1 MRRTQALLQ
10 RDTHEQVVNDLSD
23 SGRADALLAQ
33 LPREGRGRLKVFL
46 GAAPGVGKTY
56 AMLQAAHAQ
65 LRQGVKV
72 VAAVVETHGRAE
84 TEVLLNGLPQ
94 LPLVRLQ
101 YRGMTLEEMDLDGL
115 LALDPALA
123 LVDELAHSN
132 VPGSRHAKRW
142 QDIQELL
149 AAGIDVYTTV
159 NVQHLESLN
168 DQVRGITGVVVRET
182 LPDWV
187 LQEAFDLVLI
197 DLPPRELLERLRDG
211 KVYVPEQARAAIDAF
226 FTQTNLTALRELAMQ
241 TAAAQVDND
250 LAQGYRQLGQ
260 AAPAVRGRLLVG
272 IDGDASADHLVRH
285 ASRVAQRR
293 HLPWSAVHVDDGQTL
308 DEQARARL
316 QSAQQLA
323 ERLGGEVVALRAG
336 EVAKTLL
343 QHAAERRAS
352 LVMVGQS
359 RRRWRRRVFG
369 GGVGA
374 RLLREGHGLEISVY
388 DHSEPTPERARNRPI
403 RELVWFD
410 YGLAVVATLLASAL
424 AWGVSGMLALPN
436 ISLIFLAA
444 VLLVAVRSSIGPAL
458 VCAAMSF
465 LAYDFLFIPPNF
477 SLSIQREED
486 VLTLLFFLLM
496 SALTGKLAARQ
507 RQQLQALRDTQ
518 QQTSELLDLS
528 RKMTSA
534 TDRQAV
540 FKAAEQHFSGWQSLQ
555 LCLIGRDA
563 QGGWAVESGEPVQ
576 LTEAERAA
584 ADWAWQHDQAAGSGT
599 GTLPSGRWWWWPIS
613 AEEGPLALL
622 GVCPREGHAF
632 TAQHRRLLAALAQ
645 PLAQAL
651 ARAQL
656 GEQLEAARLHGETE
670 QLRSALL
677 ASVSHDLR
685 TPLTSMRGSIDSL
698 LALGEAIPVDDRRDL
713 LEGTRD
719 EAERL
724 DRYIQNLLDM
734 TRLGHGA
741 LKLARDWVSPADI
754 VGSALN
760 RLRTVIAP
768 LQVVTLVPDELP
780 LLYVHAALIE
790 QALVNVLENAAR
802 FSPLGGRLQVEAGKE
817 GEELFFAVS
826 DEGPGIP
833 EAERASIFDM
843 FYTAARGDR
852 GGHGTGLGL
861 AICQGMIG
869 AHGGRIS
876 VADGIDGLGTRITL
890 YLPLQHQPDDD
901 AQAQP

>member
-1 MRRTQALLQ
+1 M
-10 RDTHEQVVNDLSD
+10 SD
-23 SGRADALLAQ
+23 SGRADALLAD
-33 LPREGRGRLKVFL
+33 LPRDGRGRLKVFL

-56 AMLQAAHAQ
+56 AMLQAAHSQ

-72 VAAVVETHGRAE
+72 IAGVVETHGRAE
-84 TEVLLNGLPQ
+84 TEALLGGLPQ
-94 LPLVRLQ
+94 LPLVRSS
-101 YRGMTLEEMDLDGL
+101 YRGVELEEMDLDGL
-115 LALDPALA
+115 LAAKPRLV
-123 LVDELAHSN
+123 LVDELAHTN
-132 VPGSRHAKRW
+132 APGSRHEKRW

-168 DQVRGITGVVVRET
+168 DQVRGITGVQVRET

-187 LQEAFDLVLI
+187 LQEAYELLLI

-226 FTQTNLTALRELAMQ
+226 FSQTNLTALRELAMQ

-250 LAQGYRQLGQ
+250 LTQGYRQMGQ
-260 AAPAVRGRLLVG
+260 AAPTVRGRLLVG
-272 IDGDASADHLVRH
+272 VDGDAQAERLVRH

-293 HLPWSAVHVDDGQTL
+293 HLPWSLVHVDNGSL
-308 DEQARARL
+308 RDEQSRLRL

-323 ERLGGEVVALRAG
+323 ERLGGEVVLLRAG
-336 EVAKTLL
+336 EVAKTLI

-352 LVMVGQS
+352 LVLVAQS
-359 RRRWRRRVFG
+359 RPRLRRRLFG
-369 GGVGA
+369 GGLAA
-374 RLLREGHGLEISVY
+374 RLLRNARGLEINVLDTEHEQHQPRQRSMQ
-388 DHSEPTPERARNRPI
+388 S
-403 RELVWFD
+403 LVWFD
-410 YGLAVVATLLASAL
+410 YALAVVATVLATAL
-424 AWGVSGMLALPN
+424 AWAVASVLPLPN
-436 ISLIFLAA
+436 ISLVFLAA
-444 VLLVAVRSSIGPAL
+444 VLLVAVRSSLGPAL
-458 VCAAMSF
+458 ACAALSF
-465 LAYDFLFIPPNF
+465 LTYDFLFIPPNF
-477 SLSIQREED
+477 SFSIQREED

-496 SALTGKLAARQ
+496 AALTGNLAARQ
-507 RQQLQALRDTQ
+507 RRQLQALRDTQ
-518 QQTSELLDLS
+518 EETSELLDLS
-528 RKMTSA
+528 RKLTAA

-540 FKAAEQHFSGWQSLQ
+540 VSAATQHLNGWSDVQ
-555 LCLIGRDA
+555 LCLLNRDG
-563 QGGWAVESGEPVQ
+563 QSDWKVETGGPLEF
-576 LTEAERAA
+576 TEAERAA
-584 ADWAWQHDQAAGSGT
+584 ADWAWQHDQPAGAGT
-599 GTLPSGRWWWWPIS
+599 GTLPFGRWWWWPLS
-613 AEEGPLALL
+613 VEDGPLALL
-622 GVCPREGHAF
+622 GVCAKEGQ
-632 TAQHRRLLAALAQ
+632 TLSGQRRRLLTALSQ

-656 GEQLEAARLHGETE
+656 VDDLEAARLHGETE

-698 LALGEAIPVDDRRDL
+698 LALGEAIPLEDRREL

-760 RLRTVIAP
+760 RLRAVLAP
-768 LQVVTLVPDELP
+768 LQVSTEVPGELP
-780 LLYVHAALIE
+780 LLFVHAALIE

-802 FSPLGGRLQVEAGKE
+802 FSPAHGRLQLRAGADDT
-817 GEELFFAVS
+817 ELFFSVS

-833 EAERASIFDM
+833 QDERAKIFDM

-852 GGHGTGLGL
+852 GGQGTGLGL
-861 AICQGMIG
+861 AICQGMVG

-876 VADGIDGLGTRITL
+876 VADGIEGRGTCITL
-890 YLPLQHQPDDD
+890 HLPLQ
-901 AQAQP
+901 AQPGYEGEA

>member
-1 MRRTQALLQ
+1 M
-10 RDTHEQVVNDLSD
+10 SD
-23 SGRADALLAQ
+23 SGRADALLAD
-33 LPREGRGRLKVFL
+33 LPRDGRGRLKVFL

-56 AMLQAAHAQ
+56 AMLQAAHTQ

-72 VAAVVETHGRAE
+72 IAGVVETHGRAE
-84 TEVLLNGLPQ
+84 TEALLGGLPQ
-94 LPLVRLQ
+94 QPLVRSE
-101 YRGMTLEEMDLDGL
+101 YRGVMLEEMDLDGL
-115 LALDPALA
+115 LAAKPKLV

-132 VPGSRHAKRW
+132 APGSRHAKRW

-149 AAGIDVYTTV
+149 AAGIDVFTTV

-168 DQVRGITGVVVRET
+168 DQVRGITGVQVRET

-187 LQEAFDLVLI
+187 LQEAYELLLI

-241 TAAAQVDND
+241 TAAAQIDND
-250 LAQGYRQLGQ
+250 LAQGYRQMGQ

-272 IDGDASADHLVRH
+272 VDGDAQAERLVRH

-293 HLPWSAVHVDDGQTL
+293 HLPWSLVHVDNGSVR
-308 DEQARARL
+308 DEQSRLRL

-323 ERLGGEVVALRAG
+323 ERLGGEVVQLRAG
-336 EVAKTLL
+336 EVAKTLIK
-343 QHAAERRAS
+343 HAAERRAS
-352 LVMVGQS
+352 LVLVGQS
-359 RRRWRRRVFG
+359 RPRLRRRLFG
-369 GGVGA
+369 GGLAA
-374 RLLREGHGLEISVY
+374 RLLRDAHGLEINILASDEENY
-388 DHSEPTPERARNRPI
+388 LPRQRPAHS
-403 RELVWFD
+403 LVWFD
-410 YGLAVVATLLASAL
+410 YALAVVATILASAL
-424 AWGVSGMLALPN
+424 AWGVASILPLPN
-436 ISLIFLAA
+436 ISLVFLAA
-444 VLLVAVRSSIGPAL
+444 VLLVAVRSSLGPAL
-458 VCAAMSF
+458 ACAALSF
-465 LAYDFLFIPPNF
+465 LTYDFLFIPPNF
-477 SLSIQREED
+477 SFSIQREED

-496 SALTGKLAARQ
+496 AALTGNLAARQ
-507 RQQLQALRDTQ
+507 RRQLEALRDTQ
-518 QQTSELLDLS
+518 EETTELLDLS
-528 RKMTSA
+528 RKLTAA

-540 FKAAEQHFSGWQSLQ
+540 ISAAAQHLNGWSDLQ
-555 LCLIGRDA
+555 LCLLNRDG
-563 QGGWAVESGEPVQ
+563 QSGWKVETGGPLEF
-576 LTEAERAA
+576 TEAERAA
-584 ADWAWQHDQAAGSGT
+584 ADWAWQHDQPAGAGT
-599 GTLPSGRWWWWPIS
+599 GTLPFGRWWWWPLS
-613 AEEGPLALL
+613 VEDGPLALL
-622 GVCPREGHAF
+622 GVCAKEGQ
-632 TAQHRRLLAALAQ
+632 TLSGQRRRLLTALSQ

-656 GEQLEAARLHGETE
+656 ADDLEAARLHGETE

-698 LALGEAIPVDDRRDL
+698 LALGEAIPLEDRREL

-754 VGSALN
+754 VGSSLN
-760 RLRTVIAP
+760 RLRAVLAP
-768 LQVVTLVPDELP
+768 LQVSVEMPAELP

-790 QALVNVLENAAR
+790 QALINVLENAAR
-802 FSPLGGRLQVEAGKE
+802 FSPLHGRLQLRAGVVDQ
-817 GEELFFAVS
+817 ELFFSVS

-833 EAERASIFDM
+833 EAERAKIFDM

-852 GGHGTGLGL
+852 GGQGTGLGL
-861 AICQGMIG
+861 AICQGMVG

-876 VADGIDGLGTRITL
+876 VADGIEGRGTCITL
-890 YLPLQHQPDDD
+890 HLPLQEQP
-901 AQAQP
+901 AFESER

>member
-1 MRRTQALLQ
+1 M
-10 RDTHEQVVNDLSD
+10 SD
-23 SGRADALLAQ
+23 SGRADALLAD
-33 LPREGRGRLKVFL
+33 LPRDGRGRLKVFL

-56 AMLQAAHAQ
+56 AMLQAAHTQ

-72 VAAVVETHGRAE
+72 IAGVVETHGRAE
-84 TEVLLNGLPQ
+84 TEALLGGLPQ
-94 LPLVRLQ
+94 QPLVRSE
-101 YRGMTLEEMDLDGL
+101 YRGVMLEEMDLDGL
-115 LALDPALA
+115 LAAKPKLV

-132 VPGSRHAKRW
+132 APGSRHTKRW

-149 AAGIDVYTTV
+149 AAGIDVFTTV

-168 DQVRGITGVVVRET
+168 DKVRGITGVQVRET

-187 LQEAFDLVLI
+187 LQEAYELLLI

-241 TAAAQVDND
+241 TAAAQVDDD

-272 IDGDASADHLVRH
+272 VDGDAQAERLVRH

-293 HLPWSAVHVDDGQTL
+293 HLPWSLVHVDNGSVR
-308 DEQARARL
+308 DEQSRLRL

-323 ERLGGEVVALRAG
+323 ERLGGEVVLLRAG
-336 EVAKTLL
+336 EVAKTLI

-352 LVMVGQS
+352 LVLVGQS
-359 RRRWRRRVFG
+359 RQRLRRRLFG
-369 GGVGA
+369 GGLA
-374 RLLREGHGLEISVY
+374 SRLLRDARGLEINVLDS
-388 DHSEPTPERARNRPI
+388 DHEQYQPRQRSAQA
-403 RELVWFD
+403 LVWFD
-410 YGLAVVATLLASAL
+410 YALALVATVLASAL
-424 AWGVSGMLALPN
+424 AWAVASVLPLPN
-436 ISLIFLAA
+436 ISLVFLAA
-444 VLLVAVRSSIGPAL
+444 VLLVAVRSSLGPAL
-458 VCAAMSF
+458 ACAALSF
-465 LAYDFLFIPPNF
+465 LTYDFLFIPPNF
-477 SLSIQREED
+477 SFRIQREED

-496 SALTGKLAARQ
+496 AALTGNLAARQ
-507 RQQLQALRDTQ
+507 RRQLQALRDTQ
-518 QQTSELLDLS
+518 EETTELLDLS
-528 RKMTSA
+528 RKLTAA

-540 FKAAEQHFSGWQSLQ
+540 VSAAAQHLDGWSDLQ
-555 LCLIGRDA
+555 LCLLNRDG
-563 QGGWAVESGEPVQ
+563 QGGWKVETGGPLEFS
-576 LTEAERAA
+576 EAERAA
-584 ADWAWQHDQAAGSGT
+584 ADWAWQHDQPAGAGT
-599 GTLPSGRWWWWPIS
+599 GTLPFGRWWWWPLS
-613 AEEGPLALL
+613 VEDGPLALL
-622 GVCPREGHAF
+622 GVCAKEGQ
-632 TAQHRRLLAALAQ
+632 TLSGQRRRLLTALSQ

-656 GEQLEAARLHGETE
+656 AEDLEAARLHGETE

-698 LALGEAIPVDDRRDL
+698 LALGEAIPLEDRREL

-754 VGSALN
+754 VGSSLN
-760 RLRTVIAP
+760 RLRAVLAP
-768 LQVVTLVPDELP
+768 LQVTTEVPSELP

-802 FSPLGGRLQVEAGKE
+802 FSPSHGRLQLRAGADDS
-817 GEELFFAVS
+817 ELFFSVS

-833 EAERASIFDM
+833 QEERAKIFDM

-852 GGHGTGLGL
+852 GGQGTGLGL
-861 AICQGMIG
+861 AICQGMVG

-876 VADGIDGLGTRITL
+876 VADGIEGRGTCITL
-890 YLPLQHQPDDD
+890 HLPLQ
-901 AQAQP
+901 AQPAFEN

>member
-1 MRRTQALLQ
+1 M
-10 RDTHEQVVNDLSD
+10 SD
-23 SGRADALLAQ
+23 SGRADALLAD
-33 LPREGRGRLKVFL
+33 LPRDGRGRLKVFL

-56 AMLQAAHAQ
+56 AMLQAAHTQ

-72 VAAVVETHGRAE
+72 LAGVVETHGRAE
-84 TEVLLNGLPQ
+84 TEALLAGLPQ
-94 LPLVRLQ
+94 QPLVRSE
-101 YRGMTLEEMDLDGL
+101 YRGVMLEEMDLDGL
-115 LALDPALA
+115 LAAKPKLV
-123 LVDELAHSN
+123 LVDELAHTN
-132 VPGSRHAKRW
+132 APGSRHTKRW

-149 AAGIDVYTTV
+149 AAGIDVFTTV

-168 DQVRGITGVVVRET
+168 DQVRGITGVQVRET

-187 LQEAFDLVLI
+187 LQEAYELLLI

-272 IDGDASADHLVRH
+272 VDGDAQAERLVRH

-293 HLPWSAVHVDDGQTL
+293 HLPWSLVHVDNGRVR
-308 DEQARARL
+308 DEQSRLRL

-323 ERLGGEVVALRAG
+323 ERLGGEVVLLRAG
-336 EVAKTLL
+336 EVAKTLI

-352 LVMVGQS
+352 LVLVGQS
-359 RRRWRRRVFG
+359 RQRLRRRLFG
-369 GGVGA
+369 GGLA
-374 RLLREGHGLEISVY
+374 SRLLRDARGLEINVLDSDHEQHQPRQRSVQ
-388 DHSEPTPERARNRPI
+388 S
-403 RELVWFD
+403 LVWFD
-410 YGLAVVATLLASAL
+410 YALALVATVLASAL
-424 AWGVSGMLALPN
+424 AWAVSSVLPLPN
-436 ISLIFLAA
+436 ISLVFLAA
-444 VLLVAVRSSIGPAL
+444 VLLVAVRSSLGPAL
-458 VCAAMSF
+458 ACAALSF
-465 LAYDFLFIPPNF
+465 LTYDFLFIPPKF
-477 SLSIQREED
+477 SFAIQREED

-496 SALTGKLAARQ
+496 AALTGNLAARQ
-507 RQQLQALRDTQ
+507 RRQLEALRDTQ
-518 QQTSELLDLS
+518 EETSELLDLS
-528 RKMTSA
+528 RKLTAA

-540 FKAAEQHFSGWQSLQ
+540 VSAAAQHLNGWSDLKLCLLNRDGQSGWKVET
-555 LCLIGRDA
+555 
-563 QGGWAVESGEPVQ
+563 GGPLEFS
-576 LTEAERAA
+576 EAERAA
-584 ADWAWQHDQAAGSGT
+584 ADWAWQHDQPAGAGT
-599 GTLPSGRWWWWPIS
+599 GTLPFGRWWWWPLS
-613 AEEGPLALL
+613 VDDGPLALL
-622 GVCPREGHAF
+622 GVCAKEGQ
-632 TAQHRRLLAALAQ
+632 TLSGQRRRLLTALSQ

-656 GEQLEAARLHGETE
+656 ADDLEAARLHGETE

-698 LALGEAIPVDDRRDL
+698 LALGEAIPLADRREL

-760 RLRTVIAP
+760 RLRAVLAS
-768 LQVVTLVPDELP
+768 LHVVTEVPAELP

-802 FSPLGGRLQVEAGKE
+802 FSPPHGRLELRAGATDS
-817 GEELFFAVS
+817 ELFFSVS

-833 EAERASIFDM
+833 EEERAKVFDM

-852 GGHGTGLGL
+852 GGQGTGLGL
-861 AICQGMIG
+861 AICQGMVG

-876 VADGIDGLGTRITL
+876 VADGIEGRGTCITL
-890 YLPLQHQPDDD
+890 HLPLQTQPGLDSE
-901 AQAQP
+901 A

>member
-1 MRRTQALLQ
+1 M
-10 RDTHEQVVNDLSD
+10 SD
-23 SGRADALLAQ
+23 SGRADALLAD
-33 LPREGRGRLKVFL
+33 LPRDGRGRLKVFL

-56 AMLQAAHAQ
+56 AMLQAAHTQ

-72 VAAVVETHGRAE
+72 IAGVVETHGRAE
-84 TEVLLNGLPQ
+84 TEALLGGLPQ
-94 LPLVRLQ
+94 QPLVRSE
-101 YRGMTLEEMDLDGL
+101 YRGVMLEEMDLDGL
-115 LALDPALA
+115 LAAKPKLV

-132 VPGSRHAKRW
+132 APGSRHTKRW

-149 AAGIDVYTTV
+149 AAGIDVFTTV

-168 DQVRGITGVVVRET
+168 DKVRGITGVQVRET

-187 LQEAFDLVLI
+187 LQEAYELLLI

-241 TAAAQVDND
+241 TAAAQVDDD
-250 LAQGYRQLGQ
+250 LTQGYRQLGQ

-272 IDGDASADHLVRH
+272 VDGDAQAERLVRH

-293 HLPWSAVHVDDGQTL
+293 HLPWSLVHVDNGSVR
-308 DEQARARL
+308 DEQSRLRL

-323 ERLGGEVVALRAG
+323 ERLGGDVVLLRAG
-336 EVAKTLL
+336 EVAKTLI

-352 LVMVGQS
+352 LVLVGQS
-359 RRRWRRRVFG
+359 RQRLRRRLFG
-369 GGVGA
+369 GGLA
-374 RLLREGHGLEISVY
+374 SRLLRDARGLEINVLDS
-388 DHSEPTPERARNRPI
+388 DHERHQPRQRSAQA
-403 RELVWFD
+403 LVWFD
-410 YGLAVVATLLASAL
+410 YALALVATVLATAL
-424 AWGVSGMLALPN
+424 AWAVASVLPLPN
-436 ISLIFLAA
+436 ISLVFLAA
-444 VLLVAVRSSIGPAL
+444 VLLVAVRSSLGPAL
-458 VCAAMSF
+458 ACAALSF
-465 LAYDFLFIPPNF
+465 LTYDFLFIPPNF
-477 SLSIQREED
+477 SFAIQREED

-496 SALTGKLAARQ
+496 AALTGNLAARQ
-507 RQQLQALRDTQ
+507 RRQLQALRDTQ
-518 QQTSELLDLS
+518 EETTELLDLS
-528 RKMTSA
+528 RKLTAA

-540 FKAAEQHFSGWQSLQ
+540 VSAAAQHLDGWSDLQ
-555 LCLIGRDA
+555 LCLLNQDG
-563 QGGWAVESGEPVQ
+563 QGGWKVETGGPLEFS
-576 LTEAERAA
+576 EAERAA
-584 ADWAWQHDQAAGSGT
+584 ADWAWQHDQPAGAGT
-599 GTLPSGRWWWWPIS
+599 GTLPFGRWWWWPLS
-613 AEEGPLALL
+613 VEDGPLALL
-622 GVCPREGHAF
+622 GVCAKEGQ
-632 TAQHRRLLAALAQ
+632 TLSGQRRRLLTALSQ

-656 GEQLEAARLHGETE
+656 AEDLEAARLHGETE

-698 LALGEAIPVDDRRDL
+698 LALGEAIPLEDRREL

-754 VGSALN
+754 VGSSLN
-760 RLRTVIAP
+760 RLRAVLAP
-768 LQVVTLVPDELP
+768 LQVTTEVPPELP

-802 FSPLGGRLQVEAGKE
+802 FSPSHGRLQLRAGADDS
-817 GEELFFAVS
+817 ELFFSVS

-833 EAERASIFDM
+833 PEEREKIFDM

-852 GGHGTGLGL
+852 GGQGTGLGL
-861 AICQGMIG
+861 AICQGMVG

-876 VADGIDGLGTRITL
+876 VADGIEGRGTCITL
-890 YLPLQHQPDDD
+890 HLPLQ
-901 AQAQP
+901 AQPSFEN

>member
-1 MRRTQALLQ
+1 M
-10 RDTHEQVVNDLSD
+10 SD
-23 SGRADALLAQ
+23 SGRADALLAD
-33 LPREGRGRLKVFL
+33 LPRDGRGRLKVFL

-56 AMLQAAHAQ
+56 AMLQAAHSQ

-72 VAAVVETHGRAE
+72 IAGVVETHGRAE
-84 TEVLLNGLPQ
+84 TEALLGGLPQ
-94 LPLVRLQ
+94 LPLVRSE
-101 YRGMTLEEMDLDGL
+101 YRGVTLEEMDLDGL
-115 LALDPALA
+115 LAARPKLV

-132 VPGSRHAKRW
+132 APGSRHAKRW

-168 DQVRGITGVVVRET
+168 DQVRGITGVQVRET

-187 LQEAFDLVLI
+187 LQEAYELLLI
-197 DLPPRELLERLRDG
+197 DLPPRELLERLREG

-272 IDGDASADHLVRH
+272 VDGDAQAERLVRH

-293 HLPWSAVHVDDGQTL
+293 HLPWSLVHVDNGSVR
-308 DEQARARL
+308 DEQSRLRL

-323 ERLGGEVVALRAG
+323 ERLGGEVVLLRAG
-336 EVAKTLL
+336 EVAKTLI

-352 LVMVGQS
+352 LVLVGQS
-359 RRRWRRRVFG
+359 RPRLRRRLFG
-369 GGVGA
+369 GGLAA
-374 RLLREGHGLEISVY
+374 RLLRQAHGLEINVLDSDQEQHQPRPRVA
-388 DHSEPTPERARNRPI
+388 PT
-403 RELVWFD
+403 LVWFD
-410 YGLAVVATLLASAL
+410 YALALVATVLASAL
-424 AWGVSGMLALPN
+424 AWAVSSVLPLPN
-436 ISLIFLAA
+436 ISLVFLAA
-444 VLLVAVRSSIGPAL
+444 VLLVAVRSSLGPAL
-458 VCAAMSF
+458 ACAALSF
-465 LAYDFLFIPPNF
+465 LTYDFLFIPPNF
-477 SLSIQREED
+477 SFSIQREED

-496 SALTGKLAARQ
+496 AALTGNLAARQ
-507 RQQLQALRDTQ
+507 RRQLQALRDTQ
-518 QQTSELLDLS
+518 EETTELLDLS
-528 RKMTSA
+528 RKLTAA

-540 FKAAEQHFSGWQSLQ
+540 VSAAAQHLNGWSDLQ
-555 LCLIGRDA
+555 LCLLNRDG
-563 QGGWAVESGEPVQ
+563 QGGWKVETGGPLQ
-576 LTEAERAA
+576 FTESERAA
-584 ADWAWQHDQAAGSGT
+584 ADWAWQHDQPAGMGT
-599 GTLPSGRWWWWPIS
+599 GTLPFGRWWWWPLS
-613 AEEGPLALL
+613 VEDGPLALL
-622 GVCPREGHAF
+622 GVCAKEGR
-632 TAQHRRLLAALAQ
+632 TLSGQRRRLLTALSQ

-656 GEQLEAARLHGETE
+656 ADDLEAARLHGETE

-698 LALGEAIPVDDRRDL
+698 LALGEAIPLEDRREL

-760 RLRTVIAP
+760 RLRAVLSS
-768 LQVVTLVPDELP
+768 LQVSTDVPAELP

-802 FSPLGGRLQVEAGKE
+802 FSPSHGRLQLRAGADDSE
-817 GEELFFAVS
+817 VFFSVS

-833 EAERASIFDM
+833 VDERAKIFDM

-852 GGHGTGLGL
+852 GGQGTGLGL
-861 AICQGMIG
+861 AICQGMVG

-876 VADGIDGLGTRITL
+876 VGDGIDGRGTCITL
-890 YLPLQHQPDDD
+890 HLPLQTQPGMDGE
-901 AQAQP
+901 A

>member
-1 MRRTQALLQ
+1 M
-10 RDTHEQVVNDLSD
+10 SD
-23 SGRADALLAQ
+23 SGRADALLAD
-33 LPREGRGRLKVFL
+33 LPRDGRGRLKVFL

-56 AMLQAAHAQ
+56 AMLQAAHTQ

-72 VAAVVETHGRAE
+72 LAGVVETHGRAE
-84 TEVLLNGLPQ
+84 TEALLGGLPQ
-94 LPLVRLQ
+94 QPLVRSE
-101 YRGMTLEEMDLDGL
+101 YRGVQLEEMDLDGL
-115 LALDPALA
+115 LAAKPKLV

-132 VPGSRHAKRW
+132 APGSRHAKRW

-168 DQVRGITGVVVRET
+168 DQVRGITGVQVRET

-187 LQEAFDLVLI
+187 LQEAYELLLI
-197 DLPPRELLERLRDG
+197 DLPPRELLERLREG

-272 IDGDASADHLVRH
+272 IDGDAQAEQLVRH

-293 HLPWSAVHVDDGQTL
+293 HLPWSLVHVDNGSAR
-308 DEQARARL
+308 DEQSRLRL

-323 ERLGGEVVALRAG
+323 ERLGGEVVLLRAG
-336 EVAKTLL
+336 EVAKTLI

-352 LVMVGQS
+352 LLLVGQS
-359 RRRWRRRVFG
+359 RPRLRRRLFG
-369 GGVGA
+369 GGLAA
-374 RLLREGHGLEISVY
+374 RLLRQAHGLEINVLDGDHEQHQPRPRNSV
-388 DHSEPTPERARNRPI
+388 T
-403 RELVWFD
+403 LVWFD
-410 YGLAVVATLLASAL
+410 YALALVATLLATAL
-424 AWGVSGMLALPN
+424 AWAVSSVLPLPN
-436 ISLIFLAA
+436 ISLVFLAA
-444 VLLVAVRSSIGPAL
+444 VLLVAVRSSLGPAL
-458 VCAAMSF
+458 ACAALSF
-465 LAYDFLFIPPNF
+465 LTYDFLFIPPNF
-477 SLSIQREED
+477 SFSIQREED

-496 SALTGKLAARQ
+496 AALTGNLAARQ
-507 RQQLQALRDTQ
+507 RRQLQALRDTQ
-518 QQTSELLDLS
+518 EETSELLDLS
-528 RKMTSA
+528 RKLTAA

-540 FKAAEQHFSGWQSLQ
+540 VSAAAQHLEGWSDVQ
-555 LCLIGRDA
+555 LCLLNRDG
-563 QGGWAVESGEPVQ
+563 QGGWKVETGGPLQ
-576 LTEAERAA
+576 FTEAERAA
-584 ADWAWQHDQAAGSGT
+584 ADWAWQHDQPAGKGT
-599 GTLPSGRWWWWPIS
+599 GTLPLGRWWWWPLS
-613 AEEGPLALL
+613 VEDGPLALL
-622 GVCPREGHAF
+622 GVCAKEG
-632 TAQHRRLLAALAQ
+632 QSLSGQRRRLLTALSQ

-656 GEQLEAARLHGETE
+656 ADDLEAARLHGETE

-685 TPLTSMRGSIDSL
+685 TPLTAMRGSIDSL
-698 LALGEAIPVDDRRDL
+698 LALGEAIPLEDRREL

-754 VGSALN
+754 VGSSLN
-760 RLRTVIAP
+760 RLRAVLAP
-768 LQVVTLVPDELP
+768 LQVSTDVPAELP

-802 FSPLGGRLQVEAGKE
+802 FSPSHGRLQLRAGANE
-817 GEELFFAVS
+817 QEIFFAVS

-833 EAERASIFDM
+833 EEDRAKIFDM

-852 GGHGTGLGL
+852 GGQGTGLGL
-861 AICQGMIG
+861 AICQGMVG

-876 VADGIDGLGTRITL
+876 VADGIDGRGTCITL
-890 YLPLQHQPDDD
+890 HLPLQ
-901 AQAQP
+901 AQPGMDGEA

>member
-1 MRRTQALLQ
+1 MS
-10 RDTHEQVVNDLSD
+10 N
-23 SGRADALLAQ
+23 SGRADALLAD
-33 LPREGRGRLKVFL
+33 LPRDGRGRLKVFL

-56 AMLQAAHAQ
+56 AMLQAAHTQ

-72 VAAVVETHGRAE
+72 MAGVVETHGRAE
-84 TEVLLNGLPQ
+84 TEALLAGLPQ
-94 LPLVRLQ
+94 QPLVRSE
-101 YRGMTLEEMDLDGL
+101 YRGVMLEEMDLDGL
-115 LALDPALA
+115 IKAKPKLV

-132 VPGSRHAKRW
+132 APGSRHAKRW

-149 AAGIDVYTTV
+149 AAGIDVFTTV

-168 DQVRGITGVVVRET
+168 DQVRGITGVQVRET

-187 LQEAFDLVLI
+187 LQEAYELLLI

-250 LAQGYRQLGQ
+250 LAQGYRQLGHT
-260 AAPAVRGRLLVG
+260 APAVRGRLLVG
-272 IDGDASADHLVRH
+272 VDGDAQAERLVRH

-293 HLPWSAVHVDDGQTL
+293 HLPWSLVHVDNGRVR
-308 DEQARARL
+308 DEQSRLRL

-323 ERLGGEVVALRAG
+323 ERLGGEVVLLRAG
-336 EVAKTLL
+336 EVARTLI

-352 LVMVGQS
+352 LVLVGQS
-359 RRRWRRRVFG
+359 RQRLRRRLFG
-369 GGVGA
+369 GGLA
-374 RLLREGHGLEISVY
+374 SRLLRDARGLEINVLDS
-388 DHSEPTPERARNRPI
+388 DEEQHQPRQRTAQS
-403 RELVWFD
+403 LVWFD
-410 YGLAVVATLLASAL
+410 YALALVATVLASAL
-424 AWGVSGMLALPN
+424 AWAVSSLLPLPN
-436 ISLIFLAA
+436 ISLVFLAA
-444 VLLVAVRSSIGPAL
+444 VLLVAVRSSLGPAL
-458 VCAAMSF
+458 ACAALSF
-465 LAYDFLFIPPNF
+465 LTYDFLFIPPNF
-477 SLSIQREED
+477 SFSIQREED

-496 SALTGKLAARQ
+496 AALTGNLAARQ
-507 RQQLQALRDTQ
+507 RRQLQALRDTQ
-518 QQTSELLDLS
+518 EETSELLDLS
-528 RKMTSA
+528 RKLTAA

-540 FKAAEQHFSGWQSLQ
+540 VSAAAQHLNGWTDLKLCLLNRDGQSGWKVET
-555 LCLIGRDA
+555 
-563 QGGWAVESGEPVQ
+563 GGPLEFS
-576 LTEAERAA
+576 EAERAA
-584 ADWAWQHDQAAGSGT
+584 ADWAWQHDQPAGAGT
-599 GTLPSGRWWWWPIS
+599 GTLPFGRWWWWPLS
-613 AEEGPLALL
+613 VDDGPLALL
-622 GVCPREGHAF
+622 GVCAKEGQ
-632 TAQHRRLLAALAQ
+632 TLSGQRRRLLTALSQ

-656 GEQLEAARLHGETE
+656 ADDLEAARLHGETE

-698 LALGEAIPVDDRRDL
+698 LALGEAIPLEDRREL

-754 VGSALN
+754 VGSSLN
-760 RLRTVIAP
+760 RLRAVLAS
-768 LQVVTLVPDELP
+768 LQVITEVPVELP

-802 FSPLGGRLQVEAGKE
+802 FSPPRGRLELRAGTTDS
-817 GEELFFAVS
+817 ELFFSVS

-833 EAERASIFDM
+833 EEERAKIFDM

-852 GGHGTGLGL
+852 GGQGTGLGL
-861 AICQGMIG
+861 AICQGMVG

-876 VADGIDGLGTRITL
+876 VADGIEGRGTCITL
-890 YLPLQHQPDDD
+890 HLPLQTQPGLDSE
-901 AQAQP
+901 A

>member
-1 MRRTQALLQ
+1 M
-10 RDTHEQVVNDLSD
+10 SD
-23 SGRADALLAQ
+23 ASRADALLAN
-33 LPREGRGRLKVFL
+33 LPRHDRGRLKVFL

-56 AMLQAAHAQ
+56 AMLQAAHTR
-65 LRQGVKV
+65 LRQGTDVI
-72 VAAVVETHGRAE
+72 AGVVETHGRAE
-84 TEVLLNGLPQ
+84 TEALLNGLAQ
-94 LPLVRLQ
+94 QPLVRSE
-101 YRGMTLEEMDLDGL
+101 YRGVMLEEMDLDGL
-115 LALDPALA
+115 LAVRPSLV

-132 VPGSRHAKRW
+132 APGSRHAKRW

-168 DQVRGITGVVVRET
+168 DQVRGITGVQVRET

-187 LQEAFDLVLI
+187 LQEADELLLI

-226 FTQTNLTALRELAMQ
+226 FSQTNLTALRELAMQ

-260 AAPAVRGRLLVG
+260 SAPAVQGRLLVG
-272 IDGDASADHLVRH
+272 VDGDVQAERLVRH

-293 HLPWSAVHVDDGQTL
+293 HLPWSVVHVDNGAAR
-308 DEQARARL
+308 DEASRQRL
-316 QSAQQLA
+316 QNAQQLA
-323 ERLGGEVVALRAG
+323 ERLGGEVVLLRAG
-336 EVAKTLL
+336 EVAKTLI
-343 QHAAERRAS
+343 QHARQRRAT
-352 LVMVGQS
+352 LLLVGQS
-359 RRRWRRRVFG
+359 RPRLRRNLFG
-369 GGVGA
+369 GGLA
-374 RLLREGHGLEISVY
+374 SRLLRNARGLEINVLDSDGSPPPARQRAGSVQ
-388 DHSEPTPERARNRPI
+388 TG
-403 RELVWFD
+403 FD
-410 YGLAVVATLLASAL
+410 YALVLVATVVASAL
-424 AWGVSGMLALPN
+424 AWGISGLLALPN
-436 ISLIFLAA
+436 ISLVFLMA
-444 VLLVAVRSSIGPAL
+444 VLLVAVRSSLGPAL
-458 VCAAMSF
+458 ACAALSF

-477 SLSIQREED
+477 SLTIQREED
-486 VLTLLFFLLM
+486 VLTLVFFLLM
-496 SALTGKLAARQ
+496 AALTGNLAARQ
-507 RQQLQALRDTQ
+507 RRQLQALRDTQ
-518 QQTSELLDLS
+518 QETGELLDLS
-528 RKMTSA
+528 RKLTAA

-540 FKAAEQHFSGWQSLQ
+540 ISAAVLHLNSEYDLQ
-555 LCLIGRDA
+555 LCLLNRDGPA
-563 QGGWAVESGEPVQ
+563 GWKVETPEP
-576 LTEAERAA
+576 LTFNEAERAA
-584 ADWAWQHDQAAGSGT
+584 ADWSWQHDQPAGAGT
-599 GTLPSGRWWWWPIS
+599 ATLPSGRWWWWPLS
-613 AEEGPLALL
+613 AEGEPLGLL
-622 GVCPREGHAF
+622 GVCTKDGKPLSD
-632 TAQHRRLLAALAQ
+632 QRRRWLAALSQ

-656 GEQLEAARLHGETE
+656 AQDLEAARLHGETE

-698 LALGEAIPVDDRRDL
+698 LALGEAIPIEDRREL

-760 RLRTVIAP
+760 RLRAVLAP
-768 LQVVTLVPDELP
+768 LAVSVEVPAGLP

-802 FSPLGGRLQVEAGKE
+802 FSPVHGRLLLSAEATVDE
-817 GEELFFAVS
+817 VLFAVA

-833 EAERASIFDM
+833 EQEREKIFDM

-852 GGHGTGLGL
+852 GGQGTGLGL

-876 VADGIDGLGTRITL
+876 VGDGLDGRGTCITL
-890 YLPLQHQPDDD
+890 HLPLQ
-901 AQAQP
+901 AQPGMDDEA

>member
-1 MRRTQALLQ
+1 M
-10 RDTHEQVVNDLSD
+10 SD
-23 SGRADALLAQ
+23 SGRADALLAD
-33 LPREGRGRLKVFL
+33 LPRDGRGRLKVFL

-56 AMLQAAHAQ
+56 AMLQAAHTQ

-72 VAAVVETHGRAE
+72 IAGVVETHGRAE
-84 TEVLLNGLPQ
+84 TEALLGGLPQ
-94 LPLVRLQ
+94 QPLVRSE
-101 YRGMTLEEMDLDGL
+101 YRGVVLEEMDLDGL
-115 LALDPALA
+115 LAAKPKLV

-132 VPGSRHAKRW
+132 APGSRHTKRW

-168 DQVRGITGVVVRET
+168 DKVRGITGVQVRET

-187 LQEAFDLVLI
+187 LQEAYELLLI

-241 TAAAQVDND
+241 TAAAQVDDD

-272 IDGDASADHLVRH
+272 VDGDAQAERLVRH

-293 HLPWSAVHVDDGQTL
+293 HLPWSLVHVDNGSVR
-308 DEQARARL
+308 DEQSRLRL

-323 ERLGGEVVALRAG
+323 ERLGGEVVLLRAG
-336 EVAKTLL
+336 EVAKTLI

-352 LVMVGQS
+352 LVLVGQS
-359 RRRWRRRVFG
+359 RQRLRRRLFG
-369 GGVGA
+369 GGLA
-374 RLLREGHGLEISVY
+374 SRLLRDARGLEINVLDS
-388 DHSEPTPERARNRPI
+388 DHEQHQPRQRSAQA
-403 RELVWFD
+403 LVWFD
-410 YGLAVVATLLASAL
+410 YALALVATVLATAL
-424 AWGVSGMLALPN
+424 AWAVASVLPLPN
-436 ISLIFLAA
+436 ISLVFLAA
-444 VLLVAVRSSIGPAL
+444 VLLVAVRSSLGPAL
-458 VCAAMSF
+458 ACAALSF
-465 LAYDFLFIPPNF
+465 LTYDFLFIPPNF
-477 SLSIQREED
+477 SFAIQREED

-496 SALTGKLAARQ
+496 AALTGNLAARQ
-507 RQQLQALRDTQ
+507 RRQLQALRDTQ
-518 QQTSELLDLS
+518 EETTELLDLS
-528 RKMTSA
+528 RKLTAA

-540 FKAAEQHFSGWQSLQ
+540 VSAAAQHLDGWSDLQ
-555 LCLIGRDA
+555 ICLLNQDG
-563 QGGWAVESGEPVQ
+563 QGGWKVETGGPLEFS
-576 LTEAERAA
+576 EAERAA
-584 ADWAWQHDQAAGSGT
+584 ADWAWQHDQPAGAGT
-599 GTLPSGRWWWWPIS
+599 GTLPFGRWWWWPLS
-613 AEEGPLALL
+613 VEDGPLALL
-622 GVCPREGHAF
+622 GVCAKEGQ
-632 TAQHRRLLAALAQ
+632 TLSGQRRRLLTALSQ

-656 GEQLEAARLHGETE
+656 AEDLEAARLHGETE

-698 LALGEAIPVDDRRDL
+698 LALGEAIPLEDRREL

-754 VGSALN
+754 VGSSLN
-760 RLRTVIAP
+760 RLRAVLAP
-768 LQVVTLVPDELP
+768 LQVTTEVPPELP

-802 FSPLGGRLQVEAGKE
+802 FSPPNGRLQLRAGADDS
-817 GEELFFAVS
+817 ELFFSVS

-833 EAERASIFDM
+833 QEERAKIFDM

-852 GGHGTGLGL
+852 GGQGTGLGL
-861 AICQGMIG
+861 AICQGMVG

-876 VADGIDGLGTRITL
+876 VADGIEGRGTCITL
-890 YLPLQHQPDDD
+890 HLPLQ
-901 AQAQP
+901 AQPAFEN

>member
-1 MRRTQALLQ
+1 M
-10 RDTHEQVVNDLSD
+10 SD
-23 SGRADALLAQ
+23 SGRADALLAD
-33 LPREGRGRLKVFL
+33 LPRDGRGRLKVFL

-56 AMLQAAHAQ
+56 AMLQAAHTQ

-72 VAAVVETHGRAE
+72 IAGVVETHGRAE
-84 TEVLLNGLPQ
+84 TEALLGGLPQ
-94 LPLVRLQ
+94 QPLVRSE
-101 YRGMTLEEMDLDGL
+101 YRGVMLEEMDLDGL
-115 LALDPALA
+115 LAAKPKLV

-132 VPGSRHAKRW
+132 APGSRHTKRW

-168 DQVRGITGVVVRET
+168 DKVRGITGVQVRET

-187 LQEAFDLVLI
+187 LQEAYELLLI

-241 TAAAQVDND
+241 TAAAQVDDD
-250 LAQGYRQLGQ
+250 LTQGYRKLGQ

-272 IDGDASADHLVRH
+272 VDGDAQAERLVRH

-293 HLPWSAVHVDDGQTL
+293 HLPWSLVHVDNGSVP
-308 DEQARARL
+308 DEQSRLRL

-323 ERLGGEVVALRAG
+323 ERLGGEVVLLRAG
-336 EVAKTLL
+336 EVAKTLI

-352 LVMVGQS
+352 LVLVGQS
-359 RRRWRRRVFG
+359 RQRLRRRLFG
-369 GGVGA
+369 GGLA
-374 RLLREGHGLEISVY
+374 SRLLRDARGLEINVLDS
-388 DHSEPTPERARNRPI
+388 DHEQHQPRQRSAQA
-403 RELVWFD
+403 LVWFD
-410 YGLAVVATLLASAL
+410 YALALVATVLASAL
-424 AWGVSGMLALPN
+424 AWAVASVLPLPN
-436 ISLIFLAA
+436 ISLVFLAA
-444 VLLVAVRSSIGPAL
+444 VLLVAVRSSLGPAL
-458 VCAAMSF
+458 ACAALSF
-465 LAYDFLFIPPNF
+465 LTYDFLFIPPNF
-477 SLSIQREED
+477 SFAIQREED

-496 SALTGKLAARQ
+496 AALTGNLAARQ
-507 RQQLQALRDTQ
+507 RRQLQALRDTQ
-518 QQTSELLDLS
+518 EETTELLDLS
-528 RKMTSA
+528 RKLTAA

-540 FKAAEQHFSGWQSLQ
+540 VSAAAQHLDGWSDLQ
-555 LCLIGRDA
+555 LCLLNQDG
-563 QGGWAVESGEPVQ
+563 QGGWKVETGGPLEFS
-576 LTEAERAA
+576 EAERAA
-584 ADWAWQHDQAAGSGT
+584 ADWAWQHDQPAGAGT
-599 GTLPSGRWWWWPIS
+599 GTLPFGRWWWWPLS
-613 AEEGPLALL
+613 VEEGPLALL
-622 GVCPREGHAF
+622 GVCAKEGQ
-632 TAQHRRLLAALAQ
+632 TLSGQRRRLLTALSQ

-656 GEQLEAARLHGETE
+656 AEDLEAARLHGETE

-698 LALGEAIPVDDRRDL
+698 LALGEAIPLEDRREL

-754 VGSALN
+754 VGSSLN
-760 RLRTVIAP
+760 RLRAVLAP
-768 LQVVTLVPDELP
+768 LQVTTEVPPELP

-802 FSPLGGRLQVEAGKE
+802 FSPSNGRLQLRAGADDS
-817 GEELFFAVS
+817 ELFFSVS

-833 EAERASIFDM
+833 PEERAKIFDM

-852 GGHGTGLGL
+852 GGQGTGLGL
-861 AICQGMIG
+861 AICQGMVG

-876 VADGIDGLGTRITL
+876 VADGIEGRGTCITL
-890 YLPLQHQPDDD
+890 HLPLQ
-901 AQAQP
+901 AQPAFEN